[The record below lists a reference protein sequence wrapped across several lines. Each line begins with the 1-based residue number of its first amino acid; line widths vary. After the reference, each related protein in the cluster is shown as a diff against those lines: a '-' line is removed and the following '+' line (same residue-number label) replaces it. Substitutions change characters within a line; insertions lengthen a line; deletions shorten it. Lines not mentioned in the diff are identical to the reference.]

1 VPYPEEL
8 LREINDGNMD
18 FNSVLN
24 TLEQHDWFQYFEIA
38 EQQTKSRLRPRSWV
52 VYIYMTL
59 PFYVAA
65 NLSGRALVDI
75 LYEKAKQQYS
85 NLKWEDVEEFISTL
99 FLDNNLFSEILH
111 WFLEGGRAESQKI
124 VYLESLRNFY
134 KYGWRLGAFIQQ
146 KEAIERFLIEN
157 AESAGHA

>member
-1 VPYPEEL
+1 
-8 LREINDGNMD
+8 MD
-18 FNSVLN
+18 FNSVVR
-24 TLEQHDWFQYFEIA
+24 TLEQHDWFQYFEIV
-38 EQQTKSRLRPRSWV
+38 QQEPGSRLKPRSWV

-65 NLSGRALVDI
+65 NLSGKELIDI
-75 LYEKAKQQYS
+75 LYGKTKRQYPE
-85 NLKWEDVEEFISTL
+85 LKWEDVEELISTL
-99 FLDNNLFSEILH
+99 FLDKDLFSEILH
-111 WFLEGGRAESQKI
+111 WFLEGGRAEFQKI

-146 KEAIERFLIEN
+146 KDEIERFLIEN